1 MVTSVELRSA
11 QKIEFKYDEIED
23 VAAYLESFVSFKIT
37 TFQVIE
43 RLT

>member
-1 MVTSVELRSA
+1 MVTSVELQCV
-11 QKIEFKYDEIED
+11 QKIKFKCHEIED
-23 VAAYLESFVSFKIT
+23 VAVYLESFVSFKIT